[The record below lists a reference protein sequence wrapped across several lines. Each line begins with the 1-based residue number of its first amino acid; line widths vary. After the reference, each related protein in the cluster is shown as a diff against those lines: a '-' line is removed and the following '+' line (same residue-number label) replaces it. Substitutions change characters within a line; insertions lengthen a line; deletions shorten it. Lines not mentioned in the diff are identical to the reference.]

1 MSDLRS
7 DVIDV
12 LNDLI
17 ENSHDGEYGFRT
29 LAERVESA
37 RLKQVFSD
45 RAVQCAQAAQELTQ
59 YVRAQG
65 GKPADGG
72 TASGALHRGWVKVK
86 GAVGADSEV
95 SMLEE
100 AERGEDAA
108 LARYRKALKENLPA
122 DVRALVER
130 QAQGAQRNHDQIKAM
145 RDEAK
150 ARA

>member
-1 MSDLRS
+1 TGRRMRPIPVVPLLSSKGFPMADLRS

-29 LAERVESA
+29 LAERVDSA

-45 RAVQCAQAAQELTQ
+45 RAVACAQAAQELSQ
-59 YVRAQG
+59 WVRAQG
-65 GKPADGG
+65 GTPADGG

-100 AERGEDAA
+100 AERGED
-108 LARYRKALKENLPA
+108 
-122 DVRALVER
+122 
-130 QAQGAQRNHDQIKAM
+130 
-145 RDEAK
+145 
-150 ARA
+150 